1 MTSAPFPSRSGSLIY
16 PPRPCCWRQSWADEY
31 KFANYWK
38 AHDFILQPAIN
49 ELLGDPAYNPPE
61 IIFTLQ
67 LNAYYLSSL
76 KSFLGQFR
84 RKILVEFAIGEAKLV
99 LQYFE
104 KAIPSD
110 DRPRLLIEASEEH
123 LKRNYGVASNE
134 YELDAHDIDTL
145 KREWAKVIRN
155 LQSSIVHSPE
165 AHYAACAVY
174 NTYCAA
180 RSSGYRCGYVALAA
194 EAARSAGKFSLKD
207 QLKRLLKIWE
217 KESEQF
223 RHPPRP
229 L

>member
-1 MTSAPFPSRSGSLIY
+1 MTS
-16 PPRPCCWRQSWADEY
+16 PPWIQRTLANKSWADEY

-38 AHDFILQPAIN
+38 AHDFMLQPAIN

-104 KAIPSD
+104 KTIPSD

-123 LKRNYGVASNE
+123 LERNYGVASNE
-134 YELDAHDIDTL
+134 YELDAHDIDSL
-145 KREWAKVIRN
+145 KREWAKVIHN
-155 LQSSIVHSPE
+155 LQSASQKNDIPE
-165 AHYAACAVY
+165 AHYAACAAY
-174 NTYCAA
+174 NAYCAA
-180 RSSGYRCGYVALAA
+180 RSCSYRCGYVALAA

-217 KESEQF
+217 KEMKI
-223 RHPPRP
+223 RP
-229 L
+229 CIKE